1 MKENPYA
8 KFKRD
13 SLILRD
19 FLDIDRTVLANER
32 TYLAYIRTALAM
44 LVLGISGVEFT
55 HIVWIRVIGGSFVVF
70 SIVTFVIGFV
80 RYEKMKKQIK
90 KSIKK

>member
-19 FLDIDRTVLANER
+19 FLAIDRTVLANER

-44 LVLGISGVEFT
+44 LILGISGVEFT
-55 HIVWIRVIGGSFVVF
+55 HIVWIRVTGGSFVVL

-90 KSIKK
+90 KSIRK

>member
-19 FLDIDRTVLANER
+19 FLAVDRTVLANER

-44 LVLGISGVEFT
+44 LILGISGLQFIQV
-55 HIVWIRVIGGSFVVF
+55 IYVKVIGGTFVVLGIITF
-70 SIVTFVIGFV
+70 IVGFK
-80 RYEKMKKQIK
+80 RYEKMKKQIN